1 MQNTARKYHQN
12 EVTMVYGAVAASTGA
27 VLTVGTDLG
36 ELPARRAR
44 GCLVKPADGDL
55 VLLAVSPAGV
65 YVLQVLERPA
75 ELDEGSELDFEGP
88 VRVRVE
94 QGGLNLAAAVDIT
107 LTAPQL
113 EIEARRGK
121 VAIEDCS
128 FFGRLFSG
136 RVEKLKMAADTLD
149 AIFRRAV
156 QRLTNSYRY
165 VEEHDEVQSGSTRFL
180 VDGTMTMQ
188 TKTTMHTAE
197 GHIKIDAEQ
206 IHLG

>member
-12 EVTMVYGAVAASTGA
+12 EVTMIYGTVAATSGQS
-27 VLTVGTDLG
+27 LTVITDFG
-36 ELPARRAR
+36 ELTAQQAR
-44 GCLVKPADGDL
+44 GCLIKPADGDM
-55 VLLAVSPAGV
+55 VLLAMSPARV

-75 ELDEGSELDFEGP
+75 ELDEGSDLDFEGP
-88 VRVRVE
+88 VRVRV
-94 QGGLNLAAAVDIT
+94 QNGGFNLATEVDIT
-107 LTAPQL
+107 LAAPEL
-113 EIEARRGK
+113 EIDVQRGRAR
-121 VAIEDCS
+121 VDDFS
-128 FFGRLFSG
+128 FFGRLLSG
-136 RVEKLKMAADTLD
+136 RVERLKMAADTLD